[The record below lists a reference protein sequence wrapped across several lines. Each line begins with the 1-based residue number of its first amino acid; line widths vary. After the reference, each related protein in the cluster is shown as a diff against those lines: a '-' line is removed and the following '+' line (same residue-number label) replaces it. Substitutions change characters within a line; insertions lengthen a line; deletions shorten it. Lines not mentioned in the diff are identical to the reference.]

1 MAAPEAVAVDAGPDI
16 SDEILVEGI
25 IKGQTDNFD
34 ILYERYFKRI
44 HRFVSRRMANAADVD
59 ETVQEV
65 FINVLGSL
73 ETFRGEA
80 PFAAW
85 VFGLTRR
92 TIANRYKRKRAETVP
107 LPSEESDSGLS
118 LSEDIPSD
126 NDPYAN
132 YERNERLD
140 RIQRGAER
148 LSSDQWELFRLHH
161 LEHRSI
167 EDIASATDKSRDA
180 VKSHLYR
187 ARKLLLAR

>member
-1 MAAPEAVAVDAGPDI
+1 MAAPEVAAGPEI
-16 SDEILVEGI
+16 TDETLIDRIVR
-25 IKGQTDNFD
+25 GQTDHFE

-65 FINVLGSL
+65 FINVFGSL
-73 ETFRGEA
+73 ESFRGEA

-92 TIANRYKRKRAETVP
+92 TIANRYKRKRTETVP
-107 LPSEESDSGLS
+107 LPTDEHEASLS
-118 LSEDIPSD
+118 LADDFPGEG
-126 NDPYAN
+126 DPLAA
-132 YERNERLD
+132 YERRERLV
-140 RIQRGAER
+140 RLQRGADR
-148 LSSDQWELFRLHH
+148 LTNDQWELFRLHH

-167 EDIASATDKSRDA
+167 EDIASATHKSRDA

>member
-1 MAAPEAVAVDAGPDI
+1 MAAPDAAAGPEI

-25 IKGQTDNFD
+25 IKGQGENFD
-34 ILYERYFKRI
+34 LLYERYFRRI

-65 FINVLGSL
+65 FISVFGSL
-73 ETFRGEA
+73 ESFRGEA

-92 TIANRYKRKRAETVP
+92 TIANRYRRKRADTVP
-107 LPSEESDSGLS
+107 LPTDDQEAVLDLADGVPNEA
-118 LSEDIPSD
+118 
-126 NDPYAN
+126 DPLAA
-132 YERNERLD
+132 YERNERLGQL
-140 RIQRGAER
+140 QRGADR
-148 LSSDQWELFRLHH
+148 LSDDQWELFRLHH

-167 EDIASATDKSRDA
+167 EDIATRTRKSRDA